1 MRAWL
6 NGEEI
11 EVSDLLVKISTEPV
25 YTEKV
30 YFKGVELGNGDTL
43 KIVDNLKPLSG
54 LVQKEA
60 TYIEIGPFINYERFE
75 EGFEE

>member
-11 EVSDLLVKISTEPV
+11 EVSDLLVKIITEPEYRETV
-25 YTEKV
+25 FFKV
-30 YFKGVELGNGDTL
+30 VELGNGDTL
-43 KIVDNLKPLSG
+43 KIVDNLKPLSEIG
-54 LVQKEA
+54 KKEA
-60 TYIEIGPFINYERFE
+60 SYIEIGPFINYERFE